1 MPESWAREAVI
12 YQIYPR
18 SFADSDGD
26 GVGDLPGVTS
36 RLDYLVEL
44 GVDALWLNPFYA
56 SPMADGGYDV
66 SDHRAVD
73 PVFGTLADV
82 DRLLAEAHRRGL
94 RVIVDLVPNHTSD
107 RHPWFQEALRSGP
120 GSPARDRYLF
130 RDGRDGGPP
139 NNWRS
144 VFGGPAWT
152 QVPDGQWYLHLF
164 APEQPDLNW
173 EHPEVR
179 EEYADILRFW
189 LDRGVDGVRIDVAH
203 GLVKAPGL
211 PDDGPAGAE
220 LPAGVRTPYWDQDG
234 VHDIYRHWRA
244 ILDRYTPERIA
255 VAEAWVDDPER
266 LARYVRP
273 DELHQAFNFAL
284 LTAPWSADAFRRAI
298 DGSLSAVAA
307 VGAAP
312 TWVLSNHDVVRHATR
327 YGYSGDTGGAP
338 GGIAEPPAAYDPA
351 RGLARAR
358 AATLMML
365 ALPGSAYLYQGEEL
379 GLPEVTDLPAELRQD
394 PLFRRSHGQVLG
406 RDGCRVPLPWSGDK
420 PPFGF
425 STGTPWLPQPEQW
438 ASLTVAAQAAD
449 PGSTLAMYRRALRCR
464 RRLRLGRGPLSW
476 RPAPD
481 PATLV
486 FERPGLVCAV
496 NCGDRPVRIDG
507 VPARPELSSGP
518 LPGPGVLPADTAAW
532 WVV

>member
-1 MPESWAREAVI
+1 
-12 YQIYPR
+12 
-18 SFADSDGD
+18 
-26 GVGDLPGVTS
+26 
-36 RLDYLVEL
+36 
-44 GVDALWLNPFYA
+44 
-56 SPMADGGYDV
+56 
-66 SDHRAVD
+66 
-73 PVFGTLADV
+73 
-82 DRLLAEAHRRGL
+82 
-94 RVIVDLVPNHTSD
+94 
-107 RHPWFQEALRSGP
+107 
-120 GSPARDRYLF
+120 
-130 RDGRDGGPP
+130 
-139 NNWRS
+139 
-144 VFGGPAWT
+144 
-152 QVPDGQWYLHLF
+152 
-164 APEQPDLNW
+164 
-173 EHPEVR
+173 
-179 EEYADILRFW
+179 
-189 LDRGVDGVRIDVAH
+189 
-203 GLVKAPGL
+203 
-211 PDDGPAGAE
+211 
-220 LPAGVRTPYWDQDG
+220 
-234 VHDIYRHWRA
+234 
-244 ILDRYTPERIA
+244 
-255 VAEAWVDDPER
+255 
-266 LARYVRP
+266 
-273 DELHQAFNFAL
+273 
-284 LTAPWSADAFRRAI
+284 WSAGAFRRANF
-298 DGSLSAVAA
+298 GSRSAVAA

-312 TWVLSNHDVVRHATR
+312 SWGLPNHVVVRHATR

-338 GGIAEPPAAYDPA
+338 GGVAGPRAATLDPA

-379 GLPEVTDLPAELRQD
+379 GLPEVTDLPAAVRQD

-486 FERPGLVCAV
+486 FERPGLVCAG

-518 LPGPGVLPADTAAW
+518 VPGAGVVPADAAAW
-532 WVV
+532 WVVCAGGRAAPAGRREPPSEPLGEPVVGLVPADLVGELARRGVGVDQQQLHADHLGEVGQLLGAHRGGEHGVVRPTRDQPRLHRGPEVGAGPPDRPRHRQPGQRLVRWHHVDLVRDQPE